1 MSNGWLE
8 AIASTPALADAVEIV
23 GLVDIDRTAAERCA
37 DQHGLSG
44 AAIGSDLA
52 EILSQTGADMLFDV
66 VPPAARRAV
75 VETGFAHGCH
85 VLSEKPMALSLDDA
99 RALIAGAE
107 AAGRVH
113 AIVQNRR
120 FNPGVRRLRATIESG
135 ALGDLTAIHADF
147 FIGAHF
153 GGFRDLMEN
162 VLLVDM
168 AIHTFDAARFMA
180 GKTPLGV
187 YCQQTNP
194 KGSWYAHGAAANAL
208 FDFSDEVVFAYR
220 GSWCAEGANTSWDA
234 SWRIIGSNGSVLWDG
249 ADKFEARVVDGEE
262 GFFRPLREIELPP
275 PPDAG
280 QTHGHASVLSE
291 FVDAIEAG
299 RTPETAGT
307 DNIKSLAMVF
317 AAIDSAATQQRV
329 PIAV

>member
-120 FNPGVRRLRATIESG
+120 FNPGIRRLRATIESG